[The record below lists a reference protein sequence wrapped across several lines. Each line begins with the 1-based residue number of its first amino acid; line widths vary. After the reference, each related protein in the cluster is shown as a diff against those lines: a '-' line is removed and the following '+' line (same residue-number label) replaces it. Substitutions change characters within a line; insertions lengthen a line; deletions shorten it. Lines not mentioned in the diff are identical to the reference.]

1 MKKILKETISLALAA
16 VLGFGGGM
24 LSKNMGEETQNIAV
38 SAPQPLVGT
47 IYSNTGAGKSLTDLF
62 STSSTST
69 VADVAAKAAQ
79 SVVEIVT
86 ETVSTDVF
94 MQQYISE
101 GAGSGVIL
109 TSDGYIVT
117 NNHVIQSSSKIHVT
131 LKDGT
136 VHEARLVGTDSET
149 DIAVVKIDAGV
160 LVPAIYGDS
169 STLVVGETAIAIG
182 NPLGQLGGTVTD
194 GIISALDR
202 EITID
207 NETMTLLQTNA
218 AINPGNSGGGLF
230 NSKGELIGIVNA
242 KSSGSGI
249 EGLGFAIPVNTAK
262 PVIDDIIAY
271 GYARGRIDTG
281 LSFVDVTSPQS
292 AWMYRVSYLGVYI
305 SKVAENS
312 NAFKSGL
319 RSGDLILA
327 VDNKA
332 ITSTSDIKKA
342 LKDKSV
348 GNSITLTVFRNQ
360 IKHEFTFTLAEYN
373 PV

>member
-1 MKKILKETISLALAA
+1 MNKIFKETISLALAA
-16 VLGFGGGM
+16 ILGFGGGM
-24 LSKNMGEETQNIAV
+24 LSKKIGRETDNTI
-38 SAPQPLVGT
+38 STAPKPLAGT
-47 IYSNTGAGKSLTDLF
+47 VYSNTGAGKSLTDLF
-62 STSSTST
+62 SASSTST

-86 ETVSTDVF
+86 ETVSTDLF

-117 NNHVIQSSSKIHVT
+117 NNHVIKGSNKIQVT

-136 VHEARLVGTDSET
+136 VHEAKLIGADAET
-149 DIAVVKIDAGV
+149 DIAVVKIDASS
-160 LVPAIYGDS
+160 LVSATFGDS

-230 NSKGELIGIVNA
+230 NSRGELIGIVNA

-249 EGLGFAIPVNTAK
+249 EGLGFAIPINTAK

-332 ITSTSDIKKA
+332 ITSTADIRKI
-342 LKDKSV
+342 LREKSV
-348 GNSITLTVFRNQ
+348 GSSIALTVFRNQ